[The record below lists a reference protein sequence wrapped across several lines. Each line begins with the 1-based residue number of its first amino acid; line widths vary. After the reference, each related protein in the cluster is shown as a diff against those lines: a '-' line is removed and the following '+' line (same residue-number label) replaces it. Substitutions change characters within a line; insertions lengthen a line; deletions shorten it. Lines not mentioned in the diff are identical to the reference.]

1 LDKGPCQIL
10 YPGPM
15 SRLAADLTIGVARWV
30 PAGVVNET
38 NAERKGR
45 AGWT

>member
-1 LDKGPCQIL
+1 
-10 YPGPM
+10 M
-15 SRLAADLTIGVARWV
+15 SRLAVDLTIGAARWA
-30 PAGVVNET
+30 PAGVVDET